1 MGRHRSKWITAALTV
16 ASVGLWGAAFA
27 APGFGVDRDD
37 ISDCRGLGI
46 AAVVLLGVWVI
57 TGPRIRRNEERLD
70 GMERTWRKYRE
81 ARPAPPEGDPGCLR
95 RVGDRSA

>member
-1 MGRHRSKWITAALTV
+1 MSRQRSKWMTAGLLAATL
-16 ASVGLWGAAFA
+16 GLWGAAFI
-27 APGFGVDRDD
+27 APEFHLDRNDV
-37 ISDCRGLGI
+37 SDCRGLGV